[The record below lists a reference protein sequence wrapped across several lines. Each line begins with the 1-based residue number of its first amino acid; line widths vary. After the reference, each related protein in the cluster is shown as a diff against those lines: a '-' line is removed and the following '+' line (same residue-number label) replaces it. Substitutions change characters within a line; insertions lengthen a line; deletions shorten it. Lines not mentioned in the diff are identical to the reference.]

1 MIISSYCP
9 SGKVGK
15 TTTSLALA
23 KIAEK
28 RGLKTCVLEFDF
40 SPGDIPTLLDL
51 DISKNILDLIAGYTD
66 TAIQQPKTE
75 NFKVVIAGYPD
86 YVSQFTSTDVRNA
99 LEQLNEFF
107 DLVIVDIQP
116 NFIDSCIDIF
126 EISDYILLVLN
137 NNYEIVSRAVGN
149 LEWGIKSNYFSKD
162 KMQILV
168 NKASKKQKD
177 DFLTNSMLQQTNSE
191 LYLPILNT
199 VPLFKNF
206 QGYNDERFLKYIDD
220 TFSTLFP
227 QYNNEDDKGKKEGF
241 FSKLFKGKEKS
252 KQKTKKDT
260 DHLSLPSVNT
270 NLNSIG
276 EDSMGD
282 IKNLDL
288 GELFNGNDNINK
300 NIVTEENP
308 TLNNNEIN
316 IGPTSNQS
324 SNYIVEQ
331 SNEINTNDD
340 MDEYVKQITNENNMS
355 NSKPV
360 DTITNTNEYTSQE
373 FQENNEAI
381 INNTSNYTEPP
392 STESTFENASLGE
405 ALAFQNNIVEILN
418 NANQKITD
426 LETTNKK
433 LEATNA
439 NLINIINQKEE
450 EILSYKNQYSTINKL
465 IEKEK
470 NKMQNIKNSL
480 KNLINTIE

>member
-126 EISDYILLVLN
+126 EVSDYILLVLN

-206 QGYNDERFLKYIDD
+206 QGYNDERFLKYIND

-227 QYNNEDDKGKKEGF
+227 QYNNEDNKDKKEGF

-252 KQKTKKDT
+252 RQKNEKNT
-260 DHLSLPSVNT
+260 DHLSLPSVN
-270 NLNSIG
+270 LSSIG

-282 IKNLDL
+282 TKNLDL

-300 NIVTEENP
+300 NIVTE
-308 TLNNNEIN
+308 
-316 IGPTSNQS
+316 
-324 SNYIVEQ
+324 Q
-331 SNEINTNDD
+331 SNEIINTNDD
-340 MDEYVKQITNENNMS
+340 MDEYVKQVTNENNMS
-355 NSKPV
+355 NAKPV

-381 INNTSNYTEPP
+381 MNNTPNYNEPLA
-392 STESTFENASLGE
+392 TESTFQNASLGE

-418 NANQKITD
+418 NANKKITE
-426 LETTNKK
+426 LEATNKK

-439 NLINIINQKEE
+439 NLINTINQKEE
-450 EILSYKNQYSTINKL
+450 EVLSYKNQYSTINKL
-465 IEKEK
+465 IENEK

>member
-51 DISKNILDLIAGYTD
+51 DISRNILDLIAEYTD

-75 NFKVVIAGYPD
+75 NFKVVVAGYPD
-86 YVSQFTSTDVRNA
+86 YVSQFTANDVRNA
-99 LEQLNEFF
+99 LEQLNESF

-206 QGYNDERFLKYIDD
+206 QGYNDERFLKHIDD

-227 QYNNEDDKGKKEGF
+227 QYNNEDNKDKKEGF

-252 KQKTKKDT
+252 RQKNKKNT
-260 DHLSLPSVNT
+260 DHLSLPSVN
-270 NLNSIG
+270 LSSIG

-282 IKNLDL
+282 TKNLDL

-308 TLNNNEIN
+308 ILNNNEIN

-324 SNYIVEQ
+324 SDYIAEQ
-331 SNEINTNDD
+331 SNEIINTNDD
-340 MDEYVKQITNENNMS
+340 MDEYVKQVTNDNNIS
-355 NSKPV
+355 NDNLV

-381 INNTSNYTEPP
+381 INNTSNYNEPP
-392 STESTFENASLGE
+392 STESTFQNASLGE

-418 NANQKITD
+418 NANQKITE
-426 LETTNKK
+426 LEATNKK

-439 NLINIINQKEE
+439 NLINTINQKEE

-465 IEKEK
+465 IENEK

>member
-227 QYNNEDDKGKKEGF
+227 QYNNEDDKDKKEGF
-241 FSKLFKGKEKS
+241 FSKLFKGKEKF

-288 GELFNGNDNINK
+288 GELFNGNDDINK

-316 IGPTSNQS
+316 IGPTFNQS
-324 SNYIVEQ
+324 SDYIVEQ

-340 MDEYVKQITNENNMS
+340 MDEYVKQVTNENNMS

-381 INNTSNYTEPP
+381 INNTSNYTEPT

-480 KNLINTIE
+480 ENLINTIE

>member
-1 MIISSYCP
+1 
-9 SGKVGK
+9 
-15 TTTSLALA
+15 
-23 KIAEK
+23 
-28 RGLKTCVLEFDF
+28 
-40 SPGDIPTLLDL
+40 
-51 DISKNILDLIAGYTD
+51 
-66 TAIQQPKTE
+66 
-75 NFKVVIAGYPD
+75 
-86 YVSQFTSTDVRNA
+86 
-99 LEQLNEFF
+99 
-107 DLVIVDIQP
+107 
-116 NFIDSCIDIF
+116 
-126 EISDYILLVLN
+126 
-137 NNYEIVSRAVGN
+137 
-149 LEWGIKSNYFSKD
+149 
-162 KMQILV
+162 
-168 NKASKKQKD
+168 
-177 DFLTNSMLQQTNSE
+177 
-191 LYLPILNT
+191 
-199 VPLFKNF
+199 
-206 QGYNDERFLKYIDD
+206 
-220 TFSTLFP
+220 
-227 QYNNEDDKGKKEGF
+227 
-241 FSKLFKGKEKS
+241 
-252 KQKTKKDT
+252 
-260 DHLSLPSVNT
+260 
-270 NLNSIG
+270 
-276 EDSMGD
+276 MGD

-324 SNYIVEQ
+324 SDYIVEQ

-340 MDEYVKQITNENNMS
+340 MDEYVKQVTNENNMS

-426 LETTNKK
+426 LETANKK

-480 KNLINTIE
+480 ENLINTIE